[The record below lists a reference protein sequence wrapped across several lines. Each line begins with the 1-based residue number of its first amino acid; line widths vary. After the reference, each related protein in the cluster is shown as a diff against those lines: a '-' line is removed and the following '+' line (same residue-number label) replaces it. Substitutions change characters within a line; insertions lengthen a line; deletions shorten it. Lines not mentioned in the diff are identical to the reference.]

1 MSRDESRTELG
12 SIKIYRSAIAAV
24 AALAAGEIDGV
35 KGIGRNFFSNFM
47 ELAGKKNGEI
57 RVEFISH
64 SEVSIRIP
72 LTIRY
77 GCNIAE
83 VSEKVQENVRRAVEE
98 TTNLTVRDI
107 SISVKSIEKDLQEA
121 R

>member
-35 KGIGRNFFSNFM
+35 KGIGRISSRTSWNSPV
-47 ELAGKKNGEI
+47 KRRRDPR
-57 RVEFISH
+57 RVISH

-83 VSEKVQENVRRAVEE
+83 VSEKVQENVRR
-98 TTNLTVRDI
+98 RSRKRPI
-107 SISVKSIEKDLQEA
+107 
-121 R
+121 